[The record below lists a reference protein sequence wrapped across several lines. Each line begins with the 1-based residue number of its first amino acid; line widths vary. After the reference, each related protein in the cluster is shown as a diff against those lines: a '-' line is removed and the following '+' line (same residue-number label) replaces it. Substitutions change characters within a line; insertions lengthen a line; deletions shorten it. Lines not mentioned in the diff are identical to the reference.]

1 MQIAQP
7 NNKEAIPLMY
17 LYLRVFSMILLFKSL
32 SFLVV
37 VDLLYI
43 FSVERKLA
51 SG

>member
-1 MQIAQP
+1 
-7 NNKEAIPLMY
+7 
-17 LYLRVFSMILLFKSL
+17 MILLFKSL